1 MLNHR
6 LARLFTSTA
15 AIAVVAFAT
24 PVSAQSPQAPVVAA
38 GSVSVTRQGAVTV
51 VTQSTDKG
59 AIDWRSFSVGPQETV
74 RFDQPGRSSITLN
87 RVTGSEISRIDGSI
101 LSNGQVW
108 LSNPNGVLIGP
119 SGQVNVGSLLATTG
133 RIDAAEFMRSGRARI
148 DQIGKDAAIVNGGT
162 INVAAGGYAALA
174 AASIRNEGV
183 VAARAGTVAM
193 GAGKAVTVD
202 FVGDKLLQFQ
212 VSQPLDQA
220 PSGVD
225 SAGSDAAIVS
235 SGTIAAQGG
244 TVLLSARAAKG
255 VMDNVVNLKGHVI
268 ANSVTVDGGTVHLG
282 DGGTVQVSARID
294 ASSATDKGGAV
305 AVLGE
310 KVGLMDGAVI
320 DASGA
325 TGGGTVL
332 IGGDW
337 QGKGELG
344 ATGRNAQ
351 VAYVAP
357 TASINV
363 DATQRGDG
371 GTAVAWAD
379 DTTRFNGSISAQG
392 GLLGGDGGKVETSGK
407 RALAVGPIAS
417 VTTNARAA
425 QAKAGAWLL
434 DPNNIAIAVGGETN
448 ITGAQT
454 FTAATDAASTI
465 NVSTIQ
471 SALATGSVVVQTTT
485 GNSSGAGDI
494 SWASGAVVSYAGANS
509 LTLKADR
516 DITMAGTINFT
527 GTGAVTLN
535 SRSAGGSLGA
545 ILVSGSITTTGGSI
559 SLAGGLAASSV
570 AIGGGGLNV
579 GVAITG
585 LVESG
590 GGSIYIN
597 GRGSSSSTGLLV
609 SGTLKSSGGA
619 MSIFGAAGSTGA
631 VGVSVSGL
639 IDGGA
644 GDVSITGTGG
654 SGVISSAHG
663 IGLTAGGKIT
673 TTNGNI
679 TASGTGNSGLS
690 NSTHG
695 INLTGGTIS
704 ATGTGSIRLTGV
716 RGGGG
721 PSNNLSLS
729 TSALISTNSGNLTI
743 VGTATSGGGTAIQNG
758 GLVMESGATIT
769 TVNGAITVSGS
780 GAPTASSSGIL
791 LGNGTAATISATGSG
806 NVTLNFLAGG
816 SGGYGMLLSSQ
827 GTIAIGSGNA
837 VINVD
842 SYTGSSV
849 INGGT
854 GTIRMQPPSAA
865 TAIGLAAGAGTIFF
879 DQMINMV
886 TGTPS
891 SVIVGRSDMTALLT
905 VGASGYVLTRNLTL
919 QTGSGGI
926 VLLGP
931 INSNTA
937 GNRSLKLQTATGTV
951 SYGATIG
958 MTTALAALDISAALT
973 TTLGAGNPVFGT
985 TGSQS
990 YAGAFRFVGN
1000 GANTAATFSTTGG
1013 DIIFANTI
1021 DSSATGAEQ
1030 GLLFAAGTGKVSLAG
1045 AIGNTTSMRSI
1056 NSSGSGS
1063 VTVNGL
1069 LRSSSTQSYAGA
1081 VIVESTS
1088 IIRATSSN
1096 VIFAGAVNGPG
1107 DLTVDTVSGAAT
1119 AAFAGQVGSTTALGS
1134 FTRTG
1139 GTSAATYFT
1148 NAVNTIKTTGTQSYT
1163 GPVIFANSAVALS
1176 TVNSAVTFSQAV
1188 DSLDNG
1194 ANIGG
1199 LTIAAGTGGVTF
1211 GNNVGVGTAL
1221 TTLASTGTGAV
1232 RLGGTYRTTGTQ
1244 SYAGSLSFA
1253 AATTLSASNV
1263 TIMAGGGGG
1272 SNFTVAGPATIAGTI
1287 TNTGAQSYG
1296 GALLLTAASTF
1307 RAGTNLTF
1315 AGAIDAQSAGTAVTT
1330 TVTGAGGSLIFNG
1343 PVGATTPLGA
1353 TQINVNN
1360 APINLPT
1367 FKSSSLVLT
1376 TNGGTIGQT
1385 GAITLSSTGIFN
1397 TNGGDINLNTQ
1408 ANDFT
1413 SLNVTA
1419 GPGSAAFQDAVGNLT
1434 LSTTSVNGTLTITSN
1449 SGATVNQSSP
1459 ISVGG
1464 LLLLGSGATYQLTNA
1479 SNVIGSV
1486 AGNTGAGGIQVVST
1500 GNLSVANIFGTNGI
1514 TTTGTLRLSA
1524 TNTSNLLV
1532 NAPVSAGP
1540 TFLTAAG
1547 SISGTSAVTASAL
1560 TVSSNGGS
1568 LNNVVVNSQTAAA
1581 AAALVS
1587 VTAGGISI
1595 NGVSLGATTATTAT
1609 TASVATVPSVASV
1622 TTVVSTP
1629 SVATVATVASVPTLA
1644 PTIASVATVVSAAT
1658 VATTPSV
1665 PNVEATPDVRR
1676 LLLSGGVD
1684 LIAQIITTI
1693 LPIIPRV
1700 NFDLAP
1706 TTPVA
1711 ATSSQP
1717 GSVNA
1722 ADAFR
1727 SVSNTPSGAFI
1738 PMSPPSVQ
1746 GTGAPLASAQTI
1758 KVDPADAGGA
1768 NGQVIAGGGSGG
1780 GSTTIVP
1787 GLLTERRAGAARGL
1801 GGTEPPLAQQPSQM
1815 NEEPMLD

>member
-1 MLNHR
+1 M
-6 LARLFTSTA
+6 
-15 AIAVVAFAT
+15 
-24 PVSAQSPQAPVVAA
+24 AA

-133 RIDAAEFMRSGRARI
+133 RIDAAEFMRSGRAQI

-465 NVSTIQ
+465 NASTIQ
-471 SALATGSVVVQTTT
+471 SALATGNVVVQTTT
-485 GNSSGAGDI
+485 SNSSGAGDI
-494 SWASGAVVSYAGANS
+494 SWASGAAVSYAGANS
-509 LTLKADR
+509 LTLQADR
-516 DITMAGTINFT
+516 DITMAGTISFT
-527 GTGAVTLN
+527 GSGAVTLN
-535 SRSAGGSLGA
+535 SRYANG
-545 ILVSGSITTTGGSI
+545 TTGGVTVSGTLI
-559 SLAGGLAASSV
+559 TTGGAIVLAGGAGAAGA
-570 AIGGGGLNV
+570 AIGGGGQNI
-579 GVAITG
+579 GVLVSG
-585 LVESG
+585 LVNSG
-590 GGSIYIN
+590 GGAVTVN
-597 GRGSSSSTGLLV
+597 GQ
-609 SGTLKSSGGA
+609 
-619 MSIFGAAGSTGA
+619 GAASGFS
-631 VGVSVSGL
+631 GVSVTGTLNSA
-639 IDGGA
+639 GGA
-644 GDVSITGTGG
+644 ISITGAGGTNGAPGLQVVGGTINSAAGNITITGTGG
-654 SGVISSAHG
+654 SGANSGSS
-663 IGLTAGGKIT
+663 GLLVSSSGLIT
-673 TTNGNI
+673 TTDGAI
-679 TASGTGNSGLS
+679 TASAIGSTGGTS
-690 NSTHG
+690 NSTDG
-695 INLTGGTIS
+695 VNLSGGTIS
-704 ATGTGSIRLTGV
+704 ATGTGSITLTGV

-721 PSNNLSLS
+721 PGNNFQLTS
-729 TSALISTNSGNLTI
+729 SALISTNSGNLTI
-743 VGTATSGGGTAIQNG
+743 NGTATSGGGAAIQN
-758 GLVMESGATIT
+758 SGVLIHNNSAIK
-769 TVNGAITVSGS
+769 TVNGAITVNASA
-780 GAPTASSSGIL
+780 APTASSSGIL
-791 LGNGTAATISATGSG
+791 LGSGTNGTIAATGAGT
-806 NVTLNFLAGG
+806 VTINTQVGG
-816 SGGYGMLLSSQ
+816 SGGYGMYLST
-827 GTIAIGSGNA
+827 GTIAIGSGSATLNLDNYGIFSGA
-837 VINVD
+837 INSTGGVINMRP
-842 SYTGSSV
+842 S
-849 INGGT
+849 
-854 GTIRMQPPSAA
+854 SAA
-865 TAIGLAAGAGTIFF
+865 TSIGLAAGAGTIAF
-879 DQMINMV
+879 DQLINTV

-891 SVIVGRSDMTALLT
+891 SVVVGRSDMTALLT
-905 VGASGYVLTRNLTL
+905 VGASGYVLPQNVTL

-1081 VIVESTS
+1081 VIVESNS

-1148 NAVNTIKTTGTQSYT
+1148 NAVNTIKTTGTQSYS

-1176 TVNSAVTFSQAV
+1176 TTNSAVTFSAAV

-1199 LTIAAGTGGVTF
+1199 LTIAAGTGAVSF

-1221 TTLASTGTGAV
+1221 ANLSSTGSGAV

-1244 SYAGSLSFA
+1244 SYAGSLS
-1253 AATTLSASNV
+1253 
-1263 TIMAGGGGG
+1263 
-1272 SNFTVAGPATIAGTI
+1272 
-1287 TNTGAQSYG
+1287 
-1296 GALLLTAASTF
+1296 
-1307 RAGTNLTF
+1307 
-1315 AGAIDAQSAGTAVTT
+1315 
-1330 TVTGAGGSLIFNG
+1330 
-1343 PVGATTPLGA
+1343 
-1353 TQINVNN
+1353 
-1360 APINLPT
+1360 
-1367 FKSSSLVLT
+1367 
-1376 TNGGTIGQT
+1376 
-1385 GAITLSSTGIFN
+1385 
-1397 TNGGDINLNTQ
+1397 
-1408 ANDFT
+1408 
-1413 SLNVTA
+1413 
-1419 GPGSAAFQDAVGNLT
+1419 
-1434 LSTTSVNGTLTITSN
+1434 
-1449 SGATVNQSSP
+1449 
-1459 ISVGG
+1459 
-1464 LLLLGSGATYQLTNA
+1464 
-1479 SNVIGSV
+1479 
-1486 AGNTGAGGIQVVST
+1486 
-1500 GNLSVANIFGTNGI
+1500 
-1514 TTTGTLRLSA
+1514 
-1524 TNTSNLLV
+1524 
-1532 NAPVSAGP
+1532 
-1540 TFLTAAG
+1540 
-1547 SISGTSAVTASAL
+1547 
-1560 TVSSNGGS
+1560 
-1568 LNNVVVNSQTAAA
+1568 
-1581 AAALVS
+1581 
-1587 VTAGGISI
+1587 
-1595 NGVSLGATTATTAT
+1595 
-1609 TASVATVPSVASV
+1609 
-1622 TTVVSTP
+1622 
-1629 SVATVATVASVPTLA
+1629 
-1644 PTIASVATVVSAAT
+1644 
-1658 VATTPSV
+1658 
-1665 PNVEATPDVRR
+1665 
-1676 LLLSGGVD
+1676 
-1684 LIAQIITTI
+1684 
-1693 LPIIPRV
+1693 
-1700 NFDLAP
+1700 
-1706 TTPVA
+1706 
-1711 ATSSQP
+1711 
-1717 GSVNA
+1717 
-1722 ADAFR
+1722 
-1727 SVSNTPSGAFI
+1727 
-1738 PMSPPSVQ
+1738 
-1746 GTGAPLASAQTI
+1746 
-1758 KVDPADAGGA
+1758 
-1768 NGQVIAGGGSGG
+1768 
-1780 GSTTIVP
+1780 
-1787 GLLTERRAGAARGL
+1787 
-1801 GGTEPPLAQQPSQM
+1801 
-1815 NEEPMLD
+1815 